1 MFCEILMKAARL
13 YAPQNLK
20 IEEVNIPEINDE
32 EVLIENKVAL
42 TCGTDLKMYK
52 RGHPYAK
59 LPLTIGHEFAG
70 VRVKVGS
77 KVKNFKKGDRV
88 VAVNSAPCNTCF
100 YCKRGKQNLCE
111 KIEEDMIGFTIEGA
125 YAQYVKVPAKIVKQ
139 NMHIIP
145 EHISFEE
152 AAILEPLACVVH
164 GNQLLNLNI
173 KDDVAII
180 GSGPI
185 GLLHL
190 QLIKAEG
197 CKAIVIDLS
206 KERLKVAEEL
216 GADIT
221 INANE
226 VNPIEEIK
234 KITNGR
240 GVDTAIEAVGLP
252 ETWRI
257 AVALTRKGGET
268 LLFGGCKPGDLAE
281 FDASHIHYG
290 ELTIKGAFHHTPL
303 AVEKALKLIVSKV
316 IRIDKIISH
325 RMNLSNIEDALKL
338 MAEGKAV
345 KVAITP

>member
-1 MFCEILMKAARL
+1 MKAARL

-70 VRVKVGS
+70 VIVKVGS